1 MVYNNI
7 ACGENLHTCDRNLE
21 AEGLQSTL
29 RKNVPLPFVF
39 LSCRHHA
46 DSYWYFPYFGK
57 SIVEMRTQEN
67 KIEAKEEK
75 EHLLDKKIL
84 FHFDGVFQSL
94 KESFPP

>member
-46 DSYWYFPYFGK
+46 DSY
-57 SIVEMRTQEN
+57 
-67 KIEAKEEK
+67 
-75 EHLLDKKIL
+75 
-84 FHFDGVFQSL
+84 
-94 KESFPP
+94 